1 MNVPD
6 PFAAV
11 SVVAAAART
20 VAPSP
25 VFPDVR
31 PGSGPLP
38 QAIKSWREASVGW
51 IRADNPDAA
60 ASLAARRPPSEPPR
74 LVVLGETNRGK
85 SSLINALLAAPGLSP
100 VNAGVATCSYLVF
113 VHADPAYAVARFGGG
128 LADIT
133 FPLSD
138 LREWATVDGEP
149 DVDIPPPRWI
159 EIGLPVELTRSL
171 VLVDTPG
178 VGGLVAAHGELAA
191 EAAAAAAALLF
202 VIDASAPFTRSELDF
217 LALVSDR
224 VDAVQFA
231 VTKTDAYRGWREIVD
246 ADRALLARHA
256 PRFTDALFHPV
267 SSRLAEAARAQA
279 DPATAKLLADQ
290 SGVDALRA
298 TLVEQVATAA
308 SLLAEANVIRTSIT
322 VLAGGIE
329 QAQTS
334 RRALT
339 AGAAQA
345 EKLKAR
351 RERLMNRRRAGGRS
365 WQVMLRAEIQR
376 ARVDL
381 THETAREVREAAAM
395 FRGSIDHADGGELK
409 NMPFHIDAYAQ
420 AMTARAHTRLQES
433 MGRICHSVL
442 SELFTPGELTSL
454 TAHLAT
460 RPYEALVVR
469 TMDHQRNM
477 DETIMTLGGAGM
489 GFTLSRVLLG
499 LPFMALPA
507 AFGVVLAPISVVV
520 GGAAA
525 FYLLRSRRRMADKQH
540 LKQWLMDV
548 LGEAKAQID
557 QGIAEQFVDA
567 EEQLTLALDDAL
579 TRQVNAVEAELRE
592 VDGALKLDASE
603 RAGRLR
609 TIDERTSSG
618 TTLLRSGEDL
628 VRRIRAA
635 RIAVSTPFGV
645 SPMLGSPPGLAAL
658 VSAPARP
665 PVPAHATQRWEPP
678 TPVSPMPAVGPRTP
692 PPGPPAGPALAGLA
706 ALAKSKPSPAEPEAP
721 PASYRPPLPPS
732 G

>member
-1 MNVPD
+1 MTAPD

-11 SVVAAAART
+11 SVVAAAARA
-20 VAPSP
+20 VGPSP
-25 VFPDVR
+25 GAPAVR
-31 PGSGPLP
+31 PGSGPIP
-38 QAIKSWREASVGW
+38 AAIKSWREASVAW
-51 IRADNPDAA
+51 IRSEDPDAA
-60 ASLAARRPPSEPPR
+60 ASLAARRPPAEPPR
-74 LVVLGETNRGK
+74 LVVVGETNRGK
-85 SSLINALLAAPGLSP
+85 SSLVNALLAVPGLSP

-113 VHADPAYAVARFGGG
+113 VHADVPYTVARFGGG
-128 LADIT
+128 IADIT
-133 FPLSD
+133 FPPSD
-138 LREWATVDGEP
+138 LRQWATVDGEP

-159 EIGLPVELTRSL
+159 EIGVPAELTRSL

-217 LALVSDR
+217 LAAVADR

-231 VTKTDAYRGWREIVD
+231 VTKTDAYRGWRDIVN
-246 ADRALLARHA
+246 ADRALLARYA
-256 PRFTDALFHPV
+256 PRFTDAPFHPV
-267 SSRLAEAARAQA
+267 SARLADAALTQA
-279 DPATAKLLADQ
+279 DPATATMLADQ
-290 SGVDALRA
+290 SGISVLREN
-298 TLVEQVATAA
+298 LVEQVATAA
-308 SLLAEANVIRTSIT
+308 ALLAEANIIRTSIT

-329 QAQTS
+329 QAQSS

-345 EKLKAR
+345 EKLKSR
-351 RERLMNRRRAGGRS
+351 REELMSRRRAGGRS

-409 NMPFHIDAYAQ
+409 NMPLHIDAYAQ

-442 SELFTPGELTSL
+442 SELFTPAELTSL

-469 TMDHQRNM
+469 SMDQQRNM

-489 GFTLSRVLLG
+489 GFTLSRLVLG

-579 TRQVNAVEAELRE
+579 TRQVNAVEAELKE
-592 VDGALKLDASE
+592 VDGALKLDERE

-609 TIDERTSSG
+609 VIDERTASG
-618 TTLLRSGEDL
+618 TTLIRSGEDL
-628 VRRIRAA
+628 LHRIRTA
-635 RIAVSTPFGV
+635 RVAMSTPFGV
-645 SPMLGSPPGLAAL
+645 SPAAGASAGLAAL
-658 VSAPARP
+658 VARP
-665 PVPAHATQRWEPP
+665 RPPAGPLPAADSTQRWEPP
-678 TPVSPMPAVGPRTP
+678 TPVTPMPAVA
-692 PPGPPAGPALAGLA
+692 PPARPDPPTGPAVAGLA
-706 ALAKSKPSPAEPEAP
+706 ALAKSKPTP
-721 PASYRPPLPPS
+721 PAYRPPLPP
-732 G
+732 GR